1 LPSQT
6 FFNLEPNKRQQI
18 VDASIQLFATIP
30 YKKVSIDKI
39 VAHANIPKGSFYQY
53 FTNKDDLYKYLFMR
67 ISDEKKQYLYDAF
80 ETLKQLSFSECMRH
94 LYHSGMS
101 YDKKKHEDLKDNF
114 LLNCKKELHDEIVAI
129 MSKESIALFEAILN
143 DYKRKGEIKKEI
155 NVKLTAQILTTLSL
169 YMGKTLEE
177 SQSSDDQVVK
187 TIDEMMLVIESGIL

>member
-6 FFNLEPNKRQQI
+6 FFNLEKSKRQQI
-18 VDASIQLFATIP
+18 VDASLHLFATMP
-30 YKKVSIDKI
+30 FKKVSIDKI

-67 ISDEKKQYLYDAF
+67 ISDEKKKYLYDSF

-94 LYHSGMS
+94 LYYSGMI
-101 YDKKKHEDLKDNF
+101 YDEKKHEDLKDAF

-129 MSKESIALFEAILN
+129 MSKESMVLFEDILN
-143 DYKRKGEIKKEI
+143 YYKRKGEIKKEI
-155 NVKLTAQILTTLSL
+155 NIKLTAQILTTLSL
-169 YMGKTLEE
+169 YMGKILEE
-177 SQSSDDQVVK
+177 RQSSHDQIVK